1 MAVAFLARPDRR
13 MNRRFLSHHR
23 RHRHSRR
30 RVATVWFLLALSAG
44 GVPVHAQKPELLDPR
59 VTQSTIVDTICRP
72 GYADDVLPP
81 FDTLQRQKE
90 QLLSQRHVDPQT
102 ASDYALDHRMPILLG
117 GSPTAAAN
125 LDIRR
130 WDGRAGQRRKER
142 LAVFLKRCVCT
153 GDMPLAAAQAAMS
166 GDWPNRFR
174 NLSSPTCNGS

>member
-1 MAVAFLARPDRR
+1 
-13 MNRRFLSHHR
+13 MNRRLLPHYR
-23 RHRHSRR
+23 QRRHSRW
-30 RVATVWFLLALSAG
+30 RVATVCFLLALAAG
-44 GVPVHAQKPELLDPR
+44 SVPVHAQKAELLDPR

-90 QLLSQRHVDPQT
+90 QLLTQRRVDPAS

-117 GSPTAAAN
+117 GSPTSAAN
-125 LDIRR
+125 LDLRR

-166 GDWPNRFR
+166 GDWPSRFR
-174 NLSSPTCNGS
+174 NLSSPTCDGS

>member
-1 MAVAFLARPDRR
+1 

-23 RHRHSRR
+23 DHRRSRQ
-30 RVATVWFLLALSAG
+30 RVATVWLLLALSAG
-44 GVPVHAQKPELLDPR
+44 SVPVYAQKAELLDPR
-59 VTQSTIVDTICRP
+59 VTQATIVDTICRP

-90 QLLSQRHVDPQT
+90 QLLVQRHVDPKT

-117 GSPTAAAN
+117 GSPSAAAN

-166 GDWPNRFR
+166 GDWPSRFR
-174 NLSSPTCNGS
+174 NLSSPTCNGG

>member
-1 MAVAFLARPDRR
+1 
-13 MNRRFLSHHR
+13 MNRRPLSHHR
-23 RHRHSRR
+23 HRGCS
-30 RVATVWFLLALSAG
+30 RVAIAWFLLALAAG
-44 GVPVHAQKPELLDPR
+44 SVPVRAQKPDLLDPR

-81 FDTLQRQKE
+81 FDTLLRQKE
-90 QLLSQRHVDPQT
+90 QLLKLRRVDPAN
-102 ASDYALDHRMPILLG
+102 ASQYALDHRMPILLG

-153 GDMPLAAAQAAMS
+153 GDMPLAAAQAAMA
-166 GDWPNRFR
+166 GDWASQFP
-174 NLSSPTCNGS
+174 NLSSPSCTGM

>member
-1 MAVAFLARPDRR
+1 
-13 MNRRFLSHHR
+13 MNRRYLPHYCHHR
-23 RHRHSRR
+23 YHR
-30 RVATVWFLLALSAG
+30 RVATAWLLLALAAG
-44 GVPVHAQKPELLDPR
+44 NAPVHAQKPELLDPR

-90 QLLSQRHVDPQT
+90 QLLKQRRVTPED

-153 GDMPLAAAQAAMS
+153 GDMPLAAAQAAMA

-174 NLSSPTCNGS
+174 NLSSPTCSGS

>member
-1 MAVAFLARPDRR
+1 
-13 MNRRFLSHHR
+13 MNRRFLSYNR
-23 RHRHSRR
+23 DRRHSRR
-30 RVATVWFLLALSAG
+30 RVANVWFLLALAAS
-44 GVPVHAQKPELLDPR
+44 GVPAHAQKPELLDPR

-90 QLLSQRHVDPQT
+90 QLLSQRHVDPQS

-117 GSPTAAAN
+117 GSPSAAAN

-142 LAVFLKRCVCT
+142 LAVFLKRCVRAICRWQRHRRRCRGT
-153 GDMPLAAAQAAMS
+153 GRAVSAICRVRPATGRDHLLRCA
-166 GDWPNRFR
+166 R
-174 NLSSPTCNGS
+174 

>member
-1 MAVAFLARPDRR
+1 MAVASPARPDRR

-23 RHRHSRR
+23 YRRHSRR
-30 RVATVWFLLALSAG
+30 CVAIVWFLLALSAG
-44 GVPVHAQKPELLDPR
+44 GMPVHAQKAELLDPR
-59 VTQSTIVDTICRP
+59 VTQTTIVDTICRP

-81 FDTLQRQKE
+81 FDTLQRQKQ
-90 QLLSQRHVDPQT
+90 QLLIQRHVDPQS

-174 NLSSPTCNGS
+174 NLSSPTCNGP